1 MDEYSVLLKN
11 RTKTINFYKFTSN
24 FLCNIIIIFKRNEEK
39 MLIVMKPTA
48 TQIQIDEA
56 IEFVKAKGFETHL
69 SQGNVHTVIGAVG
82 DKSIDMRDVEILD
95 GVENIIKIS
104 TSYKLA
110 SRSFK
115 QEDTVV
121 DVKGV
126 KFGGEYCG
134 TIAGPC
140 TIESYEQ
147 MDATAQEIAKTGTRA
162 LRGGAFKP
170 RTSPYSFQGL
180 GEEGLKIIREVADKY
195 NMIVVSEVMEISQ
208 IELFLEYVDIL
219 QVGARNMQNFNL
231 LRDLSYVK
239 KPIILKRGLSST
251 IEEWLMS
258 AEYLLSDGN
267 GDIILCERGIRTF
280 ERATRN
286 TLDISAIPVIKKL
299 SHLPIIVDPSHGT
312 GLRDKV
318 LPMSRAAVA
327 AGTDGLMIEVH
338 HAPQKALCDGPQS
351 LYPSD
356 YAKLFENVNVIAPIV
371 GKKLN

>member
-1 MDEYSVLLKN
+1 
-11 RTKTINFYKFTSN
+11 
-24 FLCNIIIIFKRNEEK
+24 
-39 MLIVMKPTA
+39 MLIVMNPKATA
-48 TQIQIDEA
+48 QQVDEVVKF
-56 IEFVKAKGFETHL
+56 IEYKGFQTHI
-69 SQGNVHTVIGAVG
+69 SRGDVHTVIGAVG
-82 DKSIDMRDVEILD
+82 DKTIDMRDVEIMN
-95 GVENIIKIS
+95 GVDNIIKIS

-110 SRSFK
+110 SRTFK
-115 QEDTVV
+115 SNDTIV

-126 KFGGEYCG
+126 KFGGGYCAM
-134 TIAGPC
+134 IAGPC

-147 MDATAQEIAKTGTRA
+147 MDETAKALAQTGVRV

-195 NMIVVSEVMEISQ
+195 NMVVASEVMEISQ
-208 IELFLEYVDIL
+208 IDLFVEYADIL

-231 LRDLSYVK
+231 LRELSYVK

-251 IEEWLMS
+251 IDEWLMS

-267 GDIILCERGIRTF
+267 GDVILCERGIRTF

-286 TLDISAIPVIKKL
+286 TLDISAIPVVQKL

-318 LPMSRAAVA
+318 LPMSRAAAA
-327 AGTDGLMIEVH
+327 AGADGIMVEVH
-338 HAPQKALCDGPQS
+338 HSPSSALCDGPQS
-351 LYPSD
+351 LYPQD
-356 YAKLFENVNVIAPIV
+356 YDKLFNDIKVMLPLV
-371 GKKLN
+371 GKQIN